1 MQIPRVAGVGY
12 TAHAALARARG
23 VARVYAPLSASIYM
37 TAADDIIWLGPANG
51 TPHAR
56 AVLCADTPD
65 ALGHPS
71 PRAGTAIVLDV
82 SRLTPWRPPRGPG
95 SALEGAAMIAGAR
108 HLGAGLHSIGVPAGF
123 APVCVGAA
131 PVFPLDVGAQRAHAL
146 GQALAQACVAAN
158 AEACADAA
166 IALLGLGPGLT
177 PSGDDFAGAALF
189 ARVLLARAGADHVA
203 AWRAAAD
210 RVLAA
215 APALTH
221 PISVA
226 LLGDLLDGAAHGPLH
241 DLAHALAT
249 EAPASVVVD
258 AAARLIRIGHT
269 SGWDMLAGFVAG
281 AAGLPT

>member
-1 MQIPRVAGVGY
+1 MQIPRIAGVGY
-12 TAHAALARARG
+12 IAHAALARARG

-37 TAADDIIWLGPANG
+37 TAGDDLIWLGPANG

-65 ALGHPS
+65 TLAS
-71 PRAGTAIVLDV
+71 ARVGTAIVLDT
-82 SRLTPWRPPRGPG
+82 SRLTPWRPPRGPD

-108 HLGAGLHSIGVPAGF
+108 RLGADLHSLGVPAGF
-123 APVCVGAA
+123 APLCVGVA
-131 PVFPLDVGAQRAHAL
+131 PGFPLDGGAGRAH
-146 GQALAQACVAAN
+146 ALAQACVAAD
-158 AEACADAA
+158 AEACANAA

-189 ARVLLARAGADHVA
+189 ARVIVARAGAGDVA

-226 LLGDLLDGAAHGPLH
+226 LLGDLLDGVAHGPLH

-249 EAPASVVVD
+249 EAPAGVVAD